1 MALLPKA
8 NYRFNAISIKILTA
22 FFSELKQIILKFIWN
37 FQNKNKKPKPELPKQ
52 TWGKRTK
59 LAVLLFQT
67 WAMIQSYSGLPR
79 RKNLSVS
86 AGDTGDLGLIP
97 GSGISIG
104 GGNGNPLQY
113 SCLENPMARGTW
125 PATVHG
131 VAKSWN
137 WLSNWGCMHKATAIK
152 IVSHWHKTRHTDR
165 EPRNK
170 PTHLIN

>member
-1 MALLPKA
+1 MNL
-8 NYRFNAISIKILTA
+8 
-22 FFSELKQIILKFIWN
+22 
-37 FQNKNKKPKPELPKQ
+37 QNKNKKPKPELPKQ

-59 LAVLLFQT
+59 LAVSLFQT

-79 RKNLSVS
+79 RQNLSVS

-97 GSGISIG
+97 GSGRSIG

-137 WLSNWGCMHKATAIK
+137 WLSNWACMHKGTVIK
-152 IVSHWHKTRHTDR
+152 IVTYWHKTRHMDR

-170 PTHLIN
+170 PTHLTSINVWHRM